1 MSYSLFLTVFI
12 SFLLFPNVPVTVV
25 GDCLVQPFLSSVL
38 MCPGASLS
46 SLSGVLCLLLL
57 EQGVELQQVSVPVSV
72 SLLFC

>member
-12 SFLLFPNVPVTVV
+12 SFLLFPNVPMAMV
-25 GDCLVQPFLSSVL
+25 GECLVQPFLSSVL

-46 SLSGVLCLLLL
+46 SLLGILWLLLF
-57 EQGVELQQVSVPVSV
+57 EQGAELQQVSVPVSV